1 MQPKISFAA
10 IKPYLKWNFVATAGV
25 LITIFS
31 LFSFY
36 QSCSRARFA
45 NVGGFAFGPLNVT
58 ITGFPGGE
66 TTGGGEV
73 TGGDTTGGD
82 TTGGG
87 EVTGGDTTG
96 GDTTGGG
103 STDGGDNYVCGDN
116 LIRNPSFEIVDSRV
130 GLVSSV
136 ELNQLGQNGKA
147 SSDVYQSLP
156 DENAQTSWFTESGSG
171 IEVKRNSDVTAY
183 HGEHY
188 IELDTQPSILDSS
201 KTNSKMSQ
209 VFNVPRTAH
218 YKLTYRFRAQ
228 SVDPGDNYVTSDVQ
242 EVNAKTVK
250 SQNTPN
256 WRQVVQLLKLNAG
269 THKISFDAAG
279 TANSAG
285 GFVDDVQLIENC
297 DE

>member
-10 IKPYLKWNFVATAGV
+10 TKPYLKWNFVVTAGV

-66 TTGGGEV
+66 
-73 TGGDTTGGD
+73 
-82 TTGGG
+82 
-87 EVTGGDTTG
+87 TTG